1 MVRENLIKVQQK
13 IDEACERSGRDPKE
27 VTLIAVSKTKPIEM
41 IEEAIDAGKT
51 QFGENKAQ
59 EMKEKYEA
67 LPKNLEWHFIG
78 HLQTAL
84 HTPGMDA
91 SPLTSAYSAYHQESY
106 SLLPSDAP

>member
-1 MVRENLIKVQQK
+1 MKDYGTWKFDQGTAKDWWSLWTR
-13 IDEACERSGRDPKE
+13 GRDPKE

-67 LPKNLEWHFIG
+67 LPKNLNGI
-78 HLQTAL
+78 
-84 HTPGMDA
+84 
-91 SPLTSAYSAYHQESY
+91 S
-106 SLLPSDAP
+106 SDIYRRIK